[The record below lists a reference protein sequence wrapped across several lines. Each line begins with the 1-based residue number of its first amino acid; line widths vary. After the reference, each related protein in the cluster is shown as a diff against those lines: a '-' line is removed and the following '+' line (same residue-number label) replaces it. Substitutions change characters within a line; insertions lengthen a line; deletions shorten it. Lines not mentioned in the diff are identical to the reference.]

1 MKCKCG
7 SIKQSGRGQR
17 GAHFQSIR
25 QTLTPEIAWESA
37 AKGGI
42 GEGQEEGDEEG
53 ILTKMRK
60 LKTNMR
66 YLMQLRQSPSMV
78 VPLAEASPCPCRITE
93 KKTHTRH

>member
-37 AKGGI
+37 AE
-42 GEGQEEGDEEG
+42 GEMEEGEEG
-53 ILTKMRK
+53 GEKGE
-60 LKTNMR
+60 
-66 YLMQLRQSPSMV
+66 YLQR
-78 VPLAEASPCPCRITE
+78 
-93 KKTHTRH
+93 